1 MDNKQLFDELCTH
14 YDFNITNDYNDNF
27 IAIPKSNYLK
37 FSGYI
42 LKLENNKL
50 YIADFPDIEDT
61 QVYFCGQLDTIDLDC
76 YNKINLILDTLH
88 QKEKELKDLENQ
100 KELDKI
106 KEDF

>member
-1 MDNKQLFDELCTH
+1 MDNKQRFDELCTH

-42 LKLENNKL
+42 LKLENGNL

-61 QVYFCGQLDTIDLDC
+61 QVYFCGQLSDPNLDY
-76 YNKINLILDTLH
+76 YNKINLILDSIH
-88 QKEKELKDLENQ
+88 QREKELKDIENQ

>member
-1 MDNKQLFDELCTH
+1 MDNKQRFDELCTH

-42 LKLENNKL
+42 LKLENGIL
-50 YIADFPDIEDT
+50 YVADFPDIEDT
-61 QVYFCGQLDTIDLDC
+61 QVYFCGQLSDPNLDY
-76 YNKINLILDTLH
+76 YNKLNLILDSIH
-88 QKEKELKDLENQ
+88 QREKELKDIENQ